1 MQIKAEARLELR
13 RRFGDETLGKM
24 DLVDLMDLMD
34 MPQWQQTNRHGTHA
48 VMAAGNTRLVC
59 ERPSLIP
66 GAKHRT
72 ITLAEAIKL
81 YTMPAV
87 INRSL
92 PKGGGQEGEENC

>member
-1 MQIKAEARLELR
+1 M
-13 RRFGDETLGKM
+13 
-24 DLVDLMDLMD
+24 DLMDLMDQMD

-48 VMAAGNTRLVC
+48 GMAVDNTRLIS

-66 GAKHRT
+66 GAKHRAV
-72 ITLAEAIKL
+72 TLAEAIKL

-87 INRSL
+87 INRSP